1 MAKNIMD
8 DFIAINDIGVLN
20 ISIVENND
28 PLIDLRDQN
37 IIAYSDESKIF
48 EQKLANE
55 KELVKTL
62 NLDDIIQVKN
72 TIFTMY
78 SLDQEMRHIY
88 LEDLNRV
95 NQETIVKIDEFHTE
109 IIKKILQKYEWI
121 TISKFGKETDK
132 QAWLL
137 VQHADND
144 PFFQAGCLFILSNLI
159 DKGETDKQN
168 YAYLYDRVA
177 VAESR
182 PQRYGTQAKV
192 VGERLELYPFEGE
205 TEDLEVR
212 RREMGLSPLK
222 IYLEQMRSALPLH
235 K

>member
-1 MAKNIMD
+1 MRA
-8 DFIAINDIGVLN
+8 
-20 ISIVENND
+20 
-28 PLIDLRDQN
+28 
-37 IIAYSDESKIF
+37 
-48 EQKLANE
+48 
-55 KELVKTL
+55 
-62 NLDDIIQVKN
+62 
-72 TIFTMY
+72 
-78 SLDQEMRHIY
+78 LDQEVR
-88 LEDLNRV
+88 
-95 NQETIVKIDEFHTE
+95 QIVGCSMDKAGTQLLAEVDQFNTGQ
-109 IIKKILQKYEWI
+109 IKKILNRHTWVY
-121 TISKFGKETDK
+121 ISKFGVSADTDR
-132 QAWLL
+132 WLL
-137 VQHADND
+137 VQHADHD
-144 PFFQAGCLFILSNLI
+144 LDFQENCLRKLESLVES
-159 DKGETDKQN
+159 GETRAQN